1 MLTVQL
7 SDHKEHESIHLAF
20 SGVYSWPVGVCLLA
34 LAHSERLGQPASCV
48 GFRIAHPFKENPK
61 LEPSLGFVLGGFRLC
76 HCPRATFSSPSPSPS
91 LVLLRSAT
99 LRALLMFY
107 AAVAFPLDS
116 HPAMGFLQFWGG
128 EAKKLGAWDGC
139 RRTALAICSLIPF
152 TLWVGSARPAK
163 LACLTSGLG

>member
-1 MLTVQL
+1 ML
-7 SDHKEHESIHLAF
+7 ARA
-20 SGVYSWPVGVCLLA
+20 VC
-34 LAHSERLGQPASCV
+34 HSERLGQPASCV
-48 GFRIAHPFKENPK
+48 GFRIAHPIKENLK
-61 LEPSLGFVLGGFRLC
+61 LEPSLGFLLGGFRLYRS
-76 HCPRATFSSPSPSPS
+76 PGATFSSPSPRPS

-116 HPAMGFLQFWGG
+116 HPAVGILQLWGG
-128 EAKKLGAWDGC
+128 EAEKLGAWDGC
-139 RRTALAICSLIPF
+139 RRAALAICSLVPF